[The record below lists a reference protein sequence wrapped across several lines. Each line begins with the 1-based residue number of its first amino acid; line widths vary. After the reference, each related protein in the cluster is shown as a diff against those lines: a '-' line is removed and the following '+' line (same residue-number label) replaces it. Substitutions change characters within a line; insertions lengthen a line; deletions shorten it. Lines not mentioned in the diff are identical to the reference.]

1 MYQNIIKKITTL
13 IEMAN
18 SSNTYE
24 SLQSELKV
32 IQKDLLKCER
42 EIEKYK
48 ITTNESKYIKAS
60 DKLIDENI
68 KISLEN
74 KIEMYEQEL
83 LDCKAKID
91 EVSESEEEY
100 HEAILNIE
108 RELTSLDNFLSSLE
122 LKAKTIGSRDKSSYQ
137 FYQGLIEDATN
148 EMSTLKEKLTDKQ
161 SSYEQIKKR
170 LSSFGE
176 QRAKLENLLKEKREK
191 LTETTNYLMNP
202 NTYIDEKLKAEDEKR
217 LGELNKTKEEL
228 NHRKEE
234 ILEDPVYIGHEA
246 ITLIKEEDVTAAILK
261 LKDLI
266 NKLNTLPYM
275 NVSYEEL
282 DELLEEAEN
291 KRDEF
296 SSSMENKDYK
306 THDNK
311 AIISRLE
318 YLQNR
323 KREIESSIKNLEIEI
338 HDLDVNVVK
347 DLMNHVSLLHTT
359 KDELTRDI
367 EEYRAVIT
375 ENTEYKTPRKKASLT
390 TALNQKCEDLDY
402 IEELLKKYE
411 TELEQTVLYS
421 KDLEENNLMKL
432 KNCLANI
439 DKEIME
445 INKNIGVTTNSQ
457 DLLAIEK
464 DKANLKKLA
473 DDVDAIINRKSYKKT
488 PNDIYKEIE
497 ALVKETEEPEVLES
511 DEEAPINLDDYRID
525 ELSFDEEEPPKKSFE
540 DELIKE
546 MPPVIEDIPPYQI
559 PEPEIKEEPIVFPPR
574 QTYEP
579 KSHRLKV
586 IHVED
591 IVPTKEEEKKEPV
604 KEEPKEETLDS
615 LIDDQYMVNDLEDTN
630 YISFND
636 LLEGEQ
642 DED

>member
-291 KRDEF
+291 KRDAF

-323 KREIESSIKNLEIEI
+323 KREMEASIKNLEIEI

-359 KDELTRDI
+359 KDELTKDI
-367 EEYRAVIT
+367 EEYRTVIS

-546 MPPVIEDIPPYQI
+546 MPPVIEDISPYQI
-559 PEPEIKEEPIVFPPR
+559 PEPEIKEEPVVFPPR

-579 KSHRLKV
+579 KSNRLKV

-591 IVPTKEEEKKEPV
+591 IVPTKEEKKEPV

>member
-1 MYQNIIKKITTL
+1 M
-13 IEMAN
+13 N
-18 SSNTYE
+18 S
-24 SLQSELKV
+24 
-32 IQKDLLKCER
+32 
-42 EIEKYK
+42 
-48 ITTNESKYIKAS
+48 
-60 DKLIDENI
+60 
-68 KISLEN
+68 
-74 KIEMYEQEL
+74 
-83 LDCKAKID
+83 
-91 EVSESEEEY
+91 
-100 HEAILNIE
+100 
-108 RELTSLDNFLSSLE
+108 
-122 LKAKTIGSRDKSSYQ
+122 
-137 FYQGLIEDATN
+137 
-148 EMSTLKEKLTDKQ
+148 
-161 SSYEQIKKR
+161 
-170 LSSFGE
+170 
-176 QRAKLENLLKEKREK
+176 
-191 LTETTNYLMNP
+191 
-202 NTYIDEKLKAEDEKR
+202 NTYIDEKLKEEDEKKLEKLSR
-217 LGELNKTKEEL
+217 SKEEL

-234 ILEDPVYIGHEA
+234 IIEDPVYIGHEA

-291 KRDEF
+291 KRDAF
-296 SSSMENKDYK
+296 SISMENKDYK

-323 KREIESSIKNLEIEI
+323 KREMESSIKNLEIEI

-464 DKANLKKLA
+464 DKTNLKKLA

-497 ALVKETEEPEVLES
+497 DLVKETEEPEVLES

-546 MPPVIEDIPPYQI
+546 VPPVIEDIPPYQI

-615 LIDDQYMVNDLEDTN
+615 LIDDQYRVNDLEDSN
-630 YISFND
+630 YFCFSIWNFS
-636 LLEGEQ
+636 
-642 DED
+642 

>member
-291 KRDEF
+291 KRDAF

-323 KREIESSIKNLEIEI
+323 KREMEASIKNLEIEI

-359 KDELTRDI
+359 KDELTKDI
-367 EEYRAVIT
+367 EEYRTVIS

-546 MPPVIEDIPPYQI
+546 MPPVIEDISPYQI

-579 KSHRLKV
+579 KSNRLKV

-591 IVPTKEEEKKEPV
+591 IVPTKEEKKEPV

>member
-148 EMSTLKEKLTDKQ
+148 EMATLKEQLNDKQ

-176 QRAKLENLLKEKREK
+176 QRAKLENLLKEKQEK

-202 NTYIDEKLKAEDEKR
+202 NTYIDEKLKAEDEKK
-217 LGELNKTKEEL
+217 LEELNKAKEEL

-311 AIISRLE
+311 AIVSRLE

-323 KREIESSIKNLEIEI
+323 KREMEASIKNLEIEI

-359 KDELTRDI
+359 KDELTKDI
-367 EEYRAVIT
+367 EEYRTVIS

-445 INKNIGVTTNSQ
+445 INKNIVVTTNSQ

-464 DKANLKKLA
+464 DKTKLKKLA
-473 DDVDAIINRKSYKKT
+473 DEVDAIVNRKSYKKT
-488 PNDIYKEIE
+488 PNEIYKEIE
-497 ALVKETEEPEVLES
+497 DLVKETEEPEVLES
-511 DEEAPINLDDYRID
+511 DEESPINLDDYRID

-546 MPPVIEDIPPYQI
+546 APPVVEDVSSYQI
-559 PEPEIKEEPIVFPPR
+559 PEPEIKEEPVVFPPR
-574 QTYEP
+574 QTYET
-579 KSHRLKV
+579 KNKRLKV

-591 IVPTKEEEKKEPV
+591 IVPTKEEEKKEPK

-615 LIDDQYMVNDLEDTN
+615 LIDEKYMVNDLEDTN

>member
-148 EMSTLKEKLTDKQ
+148 EMATLKEKLTDKQ

-202 NTYIDEKLKAEDEKR
+202 NTYIDEKLKAEDEKK
-217 LGELNKTKEEL
+217 LEELNNSKEEL

-311 AIISRLE
+311 AIVSRLE

-323 KREIESSIKNLEIEI
+323 KREMEASIKNLEIEI

-367 EEYRAVIT
+367 EEYRAVIS

-464 DKANLKKLA
+464 DKTNLKKLA

-497 ALVKETEEPEVLES
+497 DLVKETEEPEVLES
-511 DEEAPINLDDYRID
+511 DEESPINLDDYRID

-546 MPPVIEDIPPYQI
+546 VPPVIEDIPPYQI

>member
-291 KRDEF
+291 KRDAF

-323 KREIESSIKNLEIEI
+323 KREMEASIKNLEIEI

-359 KDELTRDI
+359 KDELTKDI
-367 EEYRAVIT
+367 EEYRTVIS

-546 MPPVIEDIPPYQI
+546 MPPVIEDISPYQI

>member
-148 EMSTLKEKLTDKQ
+148 EMATLKEQLNDKQ

-202 NTYIDEKLKAEDEKR
+202 NTYIDEKLKAEDEKK
-217 LGELNKTKEEL
+217 LEELNKAKEEL

-234 ILEDPVYIGHEA
+234 ILGDPVYIGHEA

-311 AIISRLE
+311 AIVSRLE

-323 KREIESSIKNLEIEI
+323 KREMEASIKNLEIEI

-359 KDELTRDI
+359 KDELTKDI
-367 EEYRAVIT
+367 EEYRTVIS

-421 KDLEENNLMKL
+421 KD
-432 KNCLANI
+432 
-439 DKEIME
+439 
-445 INKNIGVTTNSQ
+445 
-457 DLLAIEK
+457 
-464 DKANLKKLA
+464 
-473 DDVDAIINRKSYKKT
+473 
-488 PNDIYKEIE
+488 
-497 ALVKETEEPEVLES
+497 
-511 DEEAPINLDDYRID
+511 
-525 ELSFDEEEPPKKSFE
+525 
-540 DELIKE
+540 
-546 MPPVIEDIPPYQI
+546 
-559 PEPEIKEEPIVFPPR
+559 
-574 QTYEP
+574 
-579 KSHRLKV
+579 
-586 IHVED
+586 
-591 IVPTKEEEKKEPV
+591 
-604 KEEPKEETLDS
+604 
-615 LIDDQYMVNDLEDTN
+615 
-630 YISFND
+630 
-636 LLEGEQ
+636 
-642 DED
+642 

>member
-1 MYQNIIKKITTL
+1 MYQNIIKKITAL

-48 ITTNESKYIKAS
+48 ITANESKYIKAS

-148 EMSTLKEKLTDKQ
+148 ETATLKEQLTDKQ

-202 NTYIDEKLKAEDEKR
+202 NTYIDEKLKAEDEKK
-217 LGELNKTKEEL
+217 LEELNKSKEEL

-246 ITLIKEEDVTAAILK
+246 IALIKEEDVTAAILK

-311 AIISRLE
+311 AIVSRLE

-323 KREIESSIKNLEIEI
+323 KREMEVSIKNLEIEI

-359 KDELTRDI
+359 KDELTKDI
-367 EEYRAVIT
+367 EEYRTVIS
-375 ENTEYKTPRKKASLT
+375 ENTEYKTPRKKASLA

-411 TELEQTVLYS
+411 TELEQTILYS

-432 KNCLANI
+432 KNCLANV

-445 INKNIGVTTNSQ
+445 INKNIVVTTNSQ

-464 DKANLKKLA
+464 DKTNLKKLA
-473 DDVDAIINRKSYKKT
+473 DEVDAIVNRKSYKKT
-488 PNDIYKEIE
+488 PNEIYKEIE
-497 ALVKETEEPEVLES
+497 DLVKETEEPEVLES
-511 DEEAPINLDDYRID
+511 DEESPINLDDYRID

-546 MPPVIEDIPPYQI
+546 APPVAEDVSSYQS
-559 PEPEIKEEPIVFPPR
+559 PEPEIKEEPVVFPPR
-574 QTYEP
+574 QAYET
-579 KSHRLKV
+579 KNKRLKV

>member
-148 EMSTLKEKLTDKQ
+148 EMAALKEQLTDKQ

-170 LSSFGE
+170 LSSFAE
-176 QRAKLENLLKEKREK
+176 QRVKLENLLKEKREK
-191 LTETTNYLMNP
+191 LAETANYLMNP
-202 NTYIDEKLKAEDEKR
+202 NAYIDEKLKAEDEKK
-217 LGELNKTKEEL
+217 LEELNKSKEEL

-311 AIISRLE
+311 AIVSRLE

-323 KREIESSIKNLEIEI
+323 KREMEASIKNLEIEI

-359 KDELTRDI
+359 KDELTKDI
-367 EEYRAVIT
+367 EEYRAVIG

-464 DKANLKKLA
+464 DKTNLKKLA
-473 DDVDAIINRKSYKKT
+473 DEVDAIVNRKSYKKT
-488 PNDIYKEIE
+488 PNEIYKEIE
-497 ALVKETEEPEVLES
+497 DLVKETEEPEVLES
-511 DEEAPINLDDYRID
+511 DEESPINLDDYRID

-546 MPPVIEDIPPYQI
+546 VPPVVEDVSSYQI
-559 PEPEIKEEPIVFPPR
+559 PEPEIKEEPVVFPPR
-574 QTYEP
+574 QTYET
-579 KSHRLKV
+579 KNKRLKV